1 MQDQRSPLLALLRH
15 RNAKRYCAYTVGL
28 SASAYLAYNLY
39 KRDSFLGH
47 VKNSLRKY
55 TTAVDKGGDIL
66 QKLLS
71 DLYEYVVEEEDG
83 LNGPNGSDGPD
94 QAAGDGRRTRDE
106 TARAST
112 SDRREVPESLRKV
125 ARLVE
130 SKEFRVATRSTVR
143 AVVEGLVSVDDDD
156 GEDVEGQDGEIGP
169 RQRTSALDKV
179 IEALVSERGSS
190 LVSLALSMAAKNV
203 VSTYVESTRRADG
216 AGGHS
221 GPRLDEQ
228 LFAFLSNP
236 RGQELA
242 IRCISA
248 CADSAMLA
256 YAQETKSVNYY
267 DQMLDAVVKN
277 KDHSNLVM
285 DCISL
290 SIRAAVSAWNAS
302 EDELGVSTGVVEESL
317 VAELPDVDAWA
328 PGVKGRACG
337 ADIDLN
343 MNMNSPISALRPP
356 LSSVGTPTSSVG
368 THPGTGRLSQA
379 SPALRRRRSG
389 TNNTHS
395 TPKKAPRNEGFLRA
409 LSKEFIVVSKDEH
422 GREAIAKVVGSV
434 TKEAVGAMANTVA
447 DRFDAAYFL
456 SVLLLGVLMS
466 VVANYLMRVLLFS

>member
-1 MQDQRSPLLALLRH
+1 MQDQRNPLLALLRH

-47 VKNSLRKY
+47 VKKSLRKY

-71 DLYEYVVEEEDG
+71 DLYEYVVEEDDG
-83 LNGPNGSDGPD
+83 LNGPDGPD
-94 QAAGDGRRTRDE
+94 QAAGEGRRTRDE

-156 GEDVEGQDGEIGP
+156 GEDVEGQDGEIRP

-236 RGQELA
+236 RGQDLA

-290 SIRAAVSAWNAS
+290 SIQAAVSAWNAS
-302 EDELGVSTGVVEESL
+302 EDELEASTGIVEQSL
-317 VAELPDVDAWA
+317 VAELPDVDAGA

-343 MNMNSPISALRPP
+343 MNMNMSSPISALRPP

-368 THPGTGRLSQA
+368 TYPGTGRLSQA

-389 TNNTHS
+389 ANNTHS

-466 VVANYLMRVLLFS
+466 VVANYLMRVLFFS